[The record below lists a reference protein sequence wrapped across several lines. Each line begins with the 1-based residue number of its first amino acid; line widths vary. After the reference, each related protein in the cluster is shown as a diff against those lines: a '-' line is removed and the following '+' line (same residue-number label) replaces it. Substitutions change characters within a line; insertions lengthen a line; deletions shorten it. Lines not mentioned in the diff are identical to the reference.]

1 MGLFDWLFGRNRQ
14 TIAPPSVEPLDD
26 SASSSAVAV
35 LEEYGAPTDDA
46 TGPWRSPAGVAVVEP
61 VEPERP
67 NLSTEARAIESLIV
81 SHFDGRDLSMPALL
95 PVAEMALSRLRDPRC
110 SLPEIGEVISSDPVV
125 SGAVLRMANSPL
137 YRGLDRITSLGSA
150 VTRLG
155 TNALRTLMLHESVR
169 AAMFERRGGDP
180 MLADHIWRQS
190 LAGAVIMRGL
200 SEFTAIDPDQA
211 FLVGLLH
218 DIGNVIVLRI
228 VQAEELADG
237 QPLEVFAF
245 DYLCHESHQEF
256 GELVADA
263 WHLPSDLKSLIA
275 NHHHFPASDDPLK
288 TERCLIIASDMIAS
302 MLGYGPETT
311 YDLLHAPAVLE
322 LGLADR
328 RGFTD
333 FLDRLPDELD
343 EWIQDVQK

>member
-1 MGLFDWLFGRNRQ
+1 MGLFDWLFGRNHQ
-14 TIAPPSVEPLDD
+14 TVAPPSFEPMDD
-26 SASSSAVAV
+26 SASTTGVAV
-35 LEEYGAPTDDA
+35 LEEYGAPDTDA
-46 TGPWRSPAGVAVVEP
+46 GTPWWSPTGVAVIEP

-67 NLSTEARAIESLIV
+67 ELSTEARAIESLIV

-95 PVAEMALSRLRDPRC
+95 PVAEMALARLRDPRC
-110 SLPEIGEVISSDPVV
+110 SLPEIGEVVSSDPVV

-137 YRGLDRITSLGSA
+137 YRGLDRITSLSFA

-180 MLADHIWRQS
+180 MLADRIWRQS

-200 SEFTAIDPDQA
+200 SEFTPVDPDQA
-211 FLVGLLH
+211 FLIGLLH
-218 DIGNVIVLRI
+218 NIGNVIVLRI

-237 QPLEVFAF
+237 QPLDLVAF

-263 WHLPSDLKSLIA
+263 WHLPSDLKSLIS
-275 NHHHFPASDDPLK
+275 NHHRFPESDDPLK
-288 TERCLIIASDMIAS
+288 MQRCLIIAGDMVAS
-302 MLGYGPETT
+302 MLGYGPEAT
-311 YDLLHAPAVLE
+311 YDLLHAPAFLE
-322 LGLADR
+322 LGLPDR
-328 RGFTD
+328 HGFTS
-333 FLDRLPDELD
+333 FLDRLPEELA
-343 EWIQDVQK
+343 EWIQDVQE